1 MINLK
6 ARPCDELAIRS
17 TRGLITC
24 AKRQKRWILA
34 ASVLGSAMAFVD
46 ESVVNV
52 ALPAMETELA
62 TTLSAM
68 TWVVNAYTLCLSAL
82 LLIGG
87 AMADQLGRRRIF
99 LTGLCIFTAA
109 SVCCGLAP
117 DVVTLIVARAIQGV
131 GAALLIPCSL
141 AIIGAAFGESERGA
155 AIGVW
160 SGASAI
166 AAGTAP
172 LLGGWLIDHWS
183 WRGIFLINPILAL
196 PTIWIAVRHLPESRD
211 PEARSGL
218 DWGGAVLAFGGLG
231 LLVYGLISASG
242 QGWGARIVPG
252 SLLAGGVLL
261 LSFFLTERRV
271 AAPMMP
277 LGLFRSRNFSG
288 VNLLTLLLYGA
299 LGGALFFLPFLL
311 IQVHGYSATA
321 AGAVFAPFTLVLAA
335 LSRWGGGLV
344 DRFGARL
351 PLITGP
357 AVVACGFL
365 LLRVPGSGGSYWA
378 TFLLPMIVL
387 GVGMAITVAPLTTT
401 VLNSVAQ
408 HQAGVASGINNAVAS
423 IASLLLIAFLST
435 VGVATLNRSLDRHLG
450 AGAAPQVRQLVNAA
464 RGGFVVAA
472 IPAGT
477 AAESRRSAHSII
489 TSSFVETIRLVM
501 LIAAAL
507 ALASSVAAALTI
519 SASTPSRGSPTRK
532 AG

>member
-1 MINLK
+1 
-6 ARPCDELAIRS
+6 
-17 TRGLITC
+17 
-24 AKRQKRWILA
+24 
-34 ASVLGSAMAFVD
+34 
-46 ESVVNV
+46 
-52 ALPAMETELA
+52 
-62 TTLSAM
+62 
-68 TWVVNAYTLCLSAL
+68 
-82 LLIGG
+82 
-87 AMADQLGRRRIF
+87 
-99 LTGLCIFTAA
+99 
-109 SVCCGLAP
+109 
-117 DVVTLIVARAIQGV
+117 
-131 GAALLIPCSL
+131 
-141 AIIGAAFGESERGA
+141 
-155 AIGVW
+155 
-160 SGASAI
+160 
-166 AAGTAP
+166 
-172 LLGGWLIDHWS
+172 
-183 WRGIFLINPILAL
+183 
-196 PTIWIAVRHLPESRD
+196 
-211 PEARSGL
+211 
-218 DWGGAVLAFGGLG
+218 
-231 LLVYGLISASG
+231 
-242 QGWGARIVPG
+242 
-252 SLLAGGVLL
+252 
-261 LSFFLTERRV
+261 
-271 AAPMMP
+271 MMP